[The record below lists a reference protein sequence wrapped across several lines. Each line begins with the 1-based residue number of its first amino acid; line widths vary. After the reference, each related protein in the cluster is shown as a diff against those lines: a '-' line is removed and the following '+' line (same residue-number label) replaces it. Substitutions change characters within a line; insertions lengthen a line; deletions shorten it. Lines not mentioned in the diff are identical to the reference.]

1 MKNLKNELTE
11 LLYNKNYFNK
21 RVDTNLMGMLIYLYI
36 YYQAIWDTTVKLY
49 IKQQGML

>member
-1 MKNLKNELTE
+1 MKNHKHGLIES
-11 LLYNKNYFNK
+11 LYNKNYFNK
-21 RVDTNLMGMLIYLYI
+21 RVDTNLMGMLIYLCI